1 MAAQSTHNIH
11 EYTVSELAG
20 AVKRVIEDGFGF
32 VRVKGE
38 LGRVTRAASGHVYLD
53 LKDENATISGVI
65 WKGTAQRLRV
75 GPEHGMEV
83 VATGKLTTFPGQ
95 SKYQIVIDS
104 LEPAGAGALM
114 AILEERRKK
123 LAAEGLFDAARKKP
137 IPFLPDV
144 IGVVTSPSGAVIRD
158 ILHRLRERFPRRVIV
173 WPTLV
178 QGKGAEQGI
187 AAAIRGFNALP
198 AGGDVPRPDVLIV
211 ARGGGSLEDLW
222 CFNEE
227 IVVRAAAE
235 SVIPLISAV
244 GHETDTTLIDYAA
257 DLRAPTPTAAA
268 EKAVPMRS
276 ELIAETLN
284 KERRM
289 IAAESRRREEHRT
302 RMIAAARGL
311 GRPEDVLGALSQR
324 LDRAA
329 DRLGAGLSAR
339 AAAADTRFAR
349 VAARLS
355 AERLKQRGVDLQRAL
370 ARDAARL
377 DSIAKRLLLRPRER
391 LAALGGLLNSL
402 SYKGVLK
409 RGFALVKTEAGKV
422 ARRAGDLPATGAVSL
437 VFADGERAAHLGEAP
452 PRKTSAAKKPLQKG
466 LFD

>member
-75 GPEHGMEV
+75 DPEQGMEV

-178 QGKGAEQGI
+178 QGKGAEAQI

-198 AGGDVPRPDVLIV
+198 GGGDVPRPDVLIV

-235 SVIPLISAV
+235 SAIPLISAV
-244 GHETDTTLIDYAA
+244 GHETDTTLIDFAA

-276 ELIAETLN
+276 ELLAETLN

-289 IAAESRRREEHRT
+289 IAAESRRREERRT

-339 AAAADTRFAR
+339 AAAADTRLAR
-349 VAARLS
+349 IAARLS
-355 AERLKQRGVDLQRAL
+355 AERLRQRGGDLERSL
-370 ARDAARL
+370 VRDAARL
-377 DSIAKRLLLRPRER
+377 DSVARRLLLRPHER
-391 LAALGGLLNSL
+391 LAALSGLLKSL
-402 SYKGVLK
+402 SYKGVLE
-409 RGFALVKTEAGKV
+409 RGFALVKTEAGRIV
-422 ARRAGDLPATGAVSL
+422 RRAGDLQATGAVSL

-452 PRKTSAAKKPLQKG
+452 KKTPATKKPVQKG